1 MARVLRTVERVIEV
15 CGGTTA
21 MARQFGISPQTV
33 SNWKRRGNIPRRPL
47 LRNIVPWLERRGYR
61 VDQSIL
67 EGKVLGCGEVPS
79 QEAAPAVR
87 LDVVQA
93 PGEVPSQEAAPAV
106 RLDVVQ
112 APRRRG
118 HRGAASNGQK
128 EGEMIPP
135 NDIKV
140 ILSIL
145 SRHGYKL
152 VPTQLNEANKVVT
165 YDEIEVARR
174 LKRFREAVWMGKC
187 QRTFARHI
195 GCSPARWNNYEGG
208 DRRLDIEVALTL
220 RAMFGVTLEWLY
232 AGDPRGLA
240 SHLRTLLGSQ

>member
-1 MARVLRTVERVIEV
+1 
-15 CGGTTA
+15 
-21 MARQFGISPQTV
+21 
-33 SNWKRRGNIPRRPL
+33 
-47 LRNIVPWLERRGYR
+47 
-61 VDQSIL
+61 
-67 EGKVLGCGEVPS
+67 
-79 QEAAPAVR
+79 
-87 LDVVQA
+87 
-93 PGEVPSQEAAPAV
+93 
-106 RLDVVQ
+106 
-112 APRRRG
+112 
-118 HRGAASNGQK
+118 
-128 EGEMIPP
+128 MIPP

-174 LKRFREAVWMGKC
+174 LKRFREAVWMGKS